1 MNIIPKKELPEA
13 LPTNIC
19 IKFASKRFSTNE
31 KDRINDISET
41 GIQSIINNIRN
52 GTYKSLFLS
61 LDSEGDIGITFFQ
74 LESGEGYI
82 FVQICDEE
90 EDLYYSSVDVAYL
103 SSNEEAP
110 IICSDGQSVIM
121 KRNTMHD
128 LEMAA
133 KCAEWFIRTGEPYPG
148 MEWLTNR

>member
-1 MNIIPKKELPEA
+1 MHIIPKKELPETM
-13 LPTNIC
+13 PTGIC
-19 IKFASKRFSTNE
+19 IKYASKSFSTDE
-31 KDRINDISET
+31 KDRINDISEA

-52 GTYKSLFLS
+52 NTYKSVFLS
-61 LDSEGDIGITFFQ
+61 LDSEGDIGIKFFQ
-74 LESGEGYI
+74 LESDEGWI

-90 EDLYYSSVDVAYL
+90 EDLYYSSVNVDYL
-103 SSNEEAP
+103 NSNEEAP
-110 IICSDGQSVIM
+110 ILCSDRQSVIM

-133 KCAEWFIRTGEPYPG
+133 KCVEWFIRTGEPYPN